1 MQAMA
6 DDRESFM
13 DIVRDEGERRRAEYG
28 EPGLN
33 PRQRR
38 EIQGMIYATVD
49 KAVGHFIK
57 NVKTTNGRIDR
68 VADALIGVM
77 ENDGRSAKRNRPV
90 HPDPE
95 GDDGSRD
102 CRRTGIPS
110 RPPPLPHGPYGMGMD
125 SIQSRLESAGILRGW
140 NDPSATPAGYF
151 IHYFMGALHRRRG
164 FDGAHSLP
172 GPMGVNERKAA
183 EMGFDDED
191 RLMAAEVA
199 AEEESRQG
207 QMESDNG

>member
-38 EIQGMIYATVD
+38 EVQSMIDGGFNEGFMKKV
-49 KAVGHFIK
+49 KHVGDF
-57 NVKTTNGRIDR
+57 TRE
-68 VADALIGVM
+68 VADALLARI
-77 ENDGRSAKRNRPV
+77 ESLEKDRYAAKRDRPV
-90 HPDPE
+90 HPHLE

-102 CRRTGIPS
+102 HRRTGIPS
-110 RPPPLPHGPYGMGMD
+110 RPPPLPHSPYGNSVQM
-125 SIQSRLESAGILRGW
+125 IQSRLEDAGILKGR

-151 IHYFMGALHRRRG
+151 IHYVAGALHRRRG
-164 FDGAHSLP
+164 FDGAYSLP
-172 GPMGVNERKAA
+172 GPMGVNEREAA
-183 EMGFDDED
+183 KLGFKDED
-191 RLMAAEVA
+191 ELMAAE
-199 AEEESRQG
+199 RNDDG
-207 QMESDNG
+207 